1 MSIFSTF
8 AGRALRSHVAR
19 PAFLLAAV
27 VGSNTIAA
35 CSDFLTARNPGA
47 IEAPRLAD
55 SIMVDLMANSAVGE
69 LQPLMPWLA
78 YYSSVYVDE
87 LRNHHVFAEEG
98 LFDQRRVF
106 PDNGTYS
113 FFLYTPLHRA
123 RWLAD
128 SVVGRIREI
137 EGDSA
142 TRDLRVARSY
152 AFAGYSL
159 VMLAELLCES
169 PISTSEERYSR
180 PYKPEELFQF
190 AAQRFDSAAKI
201 AAAAKAAAQAVTP
214 VTTAL
219 TRVIA
224 GADSVRNLAF
234 IGAARASLGRN
245 DNAKAIA
252 YAQQVTPMTAGD
264 FEFRL
269 YYLDNQTNRPAPA
282 QQLWNYLQ
290 ERVSGGGGLTTG
302 SISGTP
308 FLGLDDAR
316 VPYPQDAAGTAI
328 PEATQSGSWIVP
340 NSPPSWNSFNNTK
353 AGADFTRT
361 GWLRLASLL
370 EAKYIIAEA
379 GGAAGTNLGGQSNIA
394 FIESRRTAF
403 PSSTALTPTTAAN
416 YMTNLIDQRRRDFFL
431 DGHRMGDLRRWKR
444 YNNID
449 FWQKGSFYG
458 SATINFADN
467 TCWPLTTAEFTNNPF
482 VPKPYVQPTGP

>member
-1 MSIFSTF
+1 MRDHLIHFASTRR
-8 AGRALRSHVAR
+8 GRAAR
-19 PAFLLAAV
+19 LAMVLAAV
-27 VGSNTIAA
+27 AATSTLAA
-35 CSDFLTARNPGA
+35 CKDFLTARNPGA
-47 IEAPRLAD
+47 IEAPRLEDAA
-55 SIMVDLMANSAVGE
+55 MVDLMANSAVGE
-69 LQPLMPWLA
+69 FQPLYPWLV
-78 YYSSVYVDE
+78 YYSAIYVDE

-128 SVVGRIREI
+128 SVTGRIRAI

-159 VMLAELLCES
+159 VMLAEMLCEA
-169 PISTSEERYSR
+169 PLSTSSEKYSR

-190 AAQRFDSAAKI
+190 ATQRFDSAVKI
-201 AAAAKAAAQAVTP
+201 AAAAKAGAEAITPRTTDVTR
-214 VTTAL
+214 A
-219 TRVIA
+219 IA
-224 GADSVRNLAF
+224 GADSVRNLAL
-234 IGAARASLGRN
+234 IGSARASLGRN
-245 DNAKAIA
+245 DAAKAIS
-252 YAQQVTPMTAGD
+252 YAQLVTPMTNGD

-282 QQLWNYLQ
+282 QQLWNYMQ

-328 PEATQSGSWIVP
+328 PEATQSGSWVVP
-340 NSPPSWNSFNNTK
+340 NSSESWSSFNNTK
-353 AGADFTRT
+353 SGADYTRT
-361 GWLRLASLL
+361 ATARLASLL

-403 PSSTALTPTTAAN
+403 PSTTAATPTTAAN
-416 YMTNLIDQRRRDFFL
+416 YMTNLMEQRRRDFFL

-444 YNNID
+444 YNSVD
-449 FWQKGSFYG
+449 SWQKGTFYG
-458 SATINFADN
+458 STTINFADN